1 MTSGSRTT
9 PLECTLPMDK
19 IPHQLISYLSYHSQ
33 CVCLKWGM
41 MSSVFFPNCTYIC
54 MNTQYTYII
63 YYTHNIVSC
72 VFCGRTSAQNLRKS
86 TLTLVLYI
94 FTKVMSCSGQN
105 IEWICCTEPWI
116 RRLTWQSLEPFLN
129 WARLNKLCSCPVA
142 CCWSILICQWS
153 MGLVNG
159 KWHLYSSW
167 RKGLLDG
174 TSQPSVDLT
183 IPGGMARKTDAAKR
197 STWSCNGHEK
207 LVGQLGCIKISLVRV
222 AGAKADDDDD
232 DDGNL
237 MPHQQRNDF
246 PKFPQW

>member
-1 MTSGSRTT
+1 MWLAPNYIPPQGYHCFPFSKVSLVERPQKCRYSSPAWTTTTLRTLVQSIVSSSNLVIIVVGSSWKETFMTSGSRTT

-105 IEWICCTEPWI
+105 IE
-116 RRLTWQSLEPFLN
+116 
-129 WARLNKLCSCPVA
+129 
-142 CCWSILICQWS
+142 
-153 MGLVNG
+153 
-159 KWHLYSSW
+159 
-167 RKGLLDG
+167 
-174 TSQPSVDLT
+174 
-183 IPGGMARKTDAAKR
+183 
-197 STWSCNGHEK
+197 
-207 LVGQLGCIKISLVRV
+207 
-222 AGAKADDDDD
+222 
-232 DDGNL
+232 
-237 MPHQQRNDF
+237 
-246 PKFPQW
+246 